1 MKEIVILGAGYGGL
15 KALHKLQKASE
26 DIHITLVDKHDYHC
40 EVISLEEVATGALPK
55 EKIIFPIKDIIKKDK
70 TTFLQ
75 AEVSTIDAK
84 NKQVNFI
91 NHEAINYDYLIV
103 ALGFHSETFGI
114 KGADVNAFQMDNV
127 DNALAIKEHIENEM
141 KAYTKD
147 HNKNHLKIIVCGA
160 GFTGVELLGSLKDM
174 REKYAKIAGVM
185 PQEIKLYCID
195 HSSVFLPMF
204 SRNLANYGMKW
215 LKKWNIKFYVPYSIT
230 EVAPNKVFYK
240 DENGNQGELQANTII
255 WTTGVSGS
263 EVIHNSGYSEHRGRV
278 QVNSDMSAPDDSNV
292 YIVGDVSAFFPN
304 GEKHP
309 YPTTAQ
315 ISLQMGTCAAKNIL
329 HLINNENTEKFVYKN
344 RGTVAS
350 IGVSKSFGVGLGVPV
365 KGYIGSITKKMID
378 NLSLYETGGVKEL
391 LAKGK
396 FDFYH

>member
-1 MKEIVILGAGYGGL
+1 MKEVVILGAGYGGL
-15 KALHKLQKASE
+15 KALHKLQNASE

-40 EVISLEEVATGALPK
+40 EIISLEEVATGALP
-55 EKIIFPIKDIIKKDK
+55 EDKIIFPIQDVVKKDK

-75 AEVSTIDAK
+75 AEVSTVDAQ
-84 NKQVNFI
+84 NKQINFV
-91 NHEAINYDYLIV
+91 NHEAINYDYLII

-114 KGADVNAFQMDNV
+114 KGADINAFQMDNI
-127 DNALAIKEHIENEM
+127 DNALKIKKHIKDEM
-141 KAYTKD
+141 LAYTKD

-174 REKYAKIAGVM
+174 RKEYAQIAGVE
-185 PQEIKLYCID
+185 PKEIELYCID

-204 SRNLANYGMKW
+204 NRNLANYGMKW
-215 LKKWNIKFYVPYSIT
+215 LKEWGIKFYTQCGIT
-230 EVAPNKVFYK
+230 EVALNKVFYK
-240 DENGNQGELQANTII
+240 DKEGNQGELEANTII

-263 EVIHNSGYSEHRGRV
+263 QVIHDSGYSEHRGRV
-278 QVNSDMSAPDDSNV
+278 HVNQDMSAPDDPNV

-304 GEKHP
+304 GEKRP

-329 HLINNENTEKFVYKN
+329 HLINGEDTENFVYKN

-350 IGVSKSFGVGLGVPV
+350 IGVSKSFGVGFGIPV